1 MRSKPFHPT
10 RAFLP
15 TRAFPSARALLPL
28 ALAAALSL
36 PAGEATPAKAAR
48 SRAPKAGETAVT
60 VDYGIM
66 LAGVPIGT
74 AQVTGAIEG
83 PRYTMDVSARL
94 TGLVGAITGGYGS
107 GRASGTVTAKPVP
120 AAFALSSHSAS
131 ASITVR
137 MALARGNVVASDIA
151 PPLVPDPE
159 RVTVSEVHKRG
170 VIDPVSAL
178 MMPAQGRG
186 ELIDPQNCNR
196 TIPVF
201 DGASRFNVV
210 LSYGETR
217 SVQKPG
223 YAGPI
228 LVCNARYQPIA
239 GHRPDRPGVKFMED
253 NTEMSV
259 WLAPVEGTRVLLPL
273 RIAVRTQ
280 LGLNIIEA
288 TRWSRSGQGPA
299 EAVAQAAAQPVEIP
313 TDGR

>member
-10 RAFLP
+10 RAFIP
-15 TRAFPSARALLPL
+15 TRVLPSARALLPL

-48 SRAPKAGETAVT
+48 SRAPKAGETSVT

-299 EAVAQAAAQPVEIP
+299 EAVAQAAAQPVETP

>member
-1 MRSKPFHPT
+1 M
-10 RAFLP
+10 
-15 TRAFPSARALLPL
+15 
-28 ALAAALSL
+28 
-36 PAGEATPAKAAR
+36 
-48 SRAPKAGETAVT
+48 
-60 VDYGIM
+60 
-66 LAGVPIGT
+66 
-74 AQVTGAIEG
+74 
-83 PRYTMDVSARL
+83 
-94 TGLVGAITGGYGS
+94 
-107 GRASGTVTAKPVP
+107 
-120 AAFALSSHSAS
+120 
-131 ASITVR
+131 
-137 MALARGNVVASDIA
+137 
-151 PPLVPDPE
+151 PDPE

-299 EAVAQAAAQPVEIP
+299 EAVAQAAAQPVETP